1 MTQAIITFDIIE
13 YLPSEFKFDNFS
25 FIISS
30 ENREFEQEIL
40 YANRNQVTHK
50 ANLNKKDLKYS
61 IKVTRNSSLIG
72 ITDLIIPHNILS
84 KKENIFDKTCSITMT
99 DSIKR
104 VLFGN
109 TSSSNFLKINVHL
122 TIQYKEKKEK
132 EKEQSTKYS
141 SVNSG
146 KKPKLPERSESS
158 GIGSDSQN
166 QKESIHSSSAFS
178 QRNQLANKKTSNIR
192 KQRSSSKPKSNIKSN
207 TMKPKTQIFTNN
219 KLKEVQKAILD
230 DEKNEEDKKAKNKN
244 ESFIDEELTK
254 QVKDAN
260 PKITNFMKEFSNKY
274 PLDKLNS
281 FSDVNN
287 LMDHTK
293 NILEELLDYQVQFYD
308 AFNKS
313 FLTKNKFKQL
323 MIQYNNKLRNVKK
336 EINKIDEENNLCDI
350 KEEIKDKNNF
360 NDIRELVPIK
370 ENELD
375 NFKEL
380 CGNYLDKISPDNNS
394 GNNEK
399 DKIDD
404 KKSAEEKTQNLLIR
418 ILTHNIN
425 KYGPIN
431 NLFTQTNSTES
442 ERLNIRRLA
451 NKLNLPLNG
460 ANAEEKNN
468 ENAENKNEVAPEN
481 NKEEAQQEQQQ
492 EKNEETPNDI
502 PKENLS
508 DGKITKWE
516 YVSTEKPDK
525 IDKSLELYLKYF
537 YSKRSFPKIMFR
549 KTSTNNYEYGTQKV
563 MIKIEGDT
571 IRVRYVG
578 GYLLL
583 DKFIEVNAANEEKKL
598 KKQNEKSNNVN
609 NKKNKKK

>member
-1 MTQAIITFDIIE
+1 MAQVIITFDIIE
-13 YLPSEFKFDNFS
+13 YLPSDFKFDNFS

-40 YANRNQVTHK
+40 YVNRNQVTHK
-50 ANLNKKDLKYS
+50 ASLNKKDLKYS

-72 ITDLIIPHNILS
+72 ITDLIIPHSILS
-84 KKENIFDKTCSITMT
+84 KKESTFDKTCSITMT

-109 TSSSNFLKINVHL
+109 TSSSNFLKINIHL
-122 TIQYKEKKEK
+122 TLQYKEKKEK
-132 EKEQSTKYS
+132 EQSNKYS
-141 SVNSG
+141 SVNSS
-146 KKPKLPERSESS
+146 KKPKMPERSESS

-166 QKESIHSSSAFS
+166 QKESIHSSNAFS
-178 QRNQLANKKTSNIR
+178 QRNQLANKKISNIR
-192 KQRSSSKPKSNIKSN
+192 KQRSSSKPKSNIKSH

-230 DEKNEEDKKAKNKN
+230 EEKNEEVKKAKNKN
-244 ESFIDEELTK
+244 ESFIDEELRK
-254 QVKDAN
+254 EVKDAN
-260 PKITNFMKEFSNKY
+260 PQITNFMKEFSNKY

-287 LMDHTK
+287 LMEHTR
-293 NILEELLDYQVQFYD
+293 NILEELLDYQLQFYD

-336 EINKIDEENNLCDI
+336 EMNKIDEENDLYDI
-350 KEEIKDKNNF
+350 KEEINDKNNF
-360 NDIRELVPIK
+360 NDIRELIPLK

-380 CGNYLDKISPDNNS
+380 CGNYLDKISPDNNNA
-394 GNNEK
+394 NNEK
-399 DKIDD
+399 DKVDD
-404 KKSAEEKTQNLLIR
+404 KKSAEEKTHNLLIR
-418 ILTHNIN
+418 ILSHNLN

-431 NLFTQTNSTES
+431 NIFTQTNSTES

-451 NKLNLPLNG
+451 TKYNLPLNG
-460 ANAEEKNN
+460 GNTEEKHN
-468 ENAENKNEVAPEN
+468 ENVDNKNEGANEN
-481 NKEEAQQEQQQ
+481 NKEEPQPEKKE
-492 EKNEETPNDI
+492 EKNEEIPNDI
-502 PKENLS
+502 PKENLGG

-516 YVSTEKPDK
+516 YVSTEKIDK

-583 DKFIEVNAANEEKKL
+583 DKFIELNAATEEKKL
-598 KKQNEKSNNVN
+598 KKQSEKSNNVN